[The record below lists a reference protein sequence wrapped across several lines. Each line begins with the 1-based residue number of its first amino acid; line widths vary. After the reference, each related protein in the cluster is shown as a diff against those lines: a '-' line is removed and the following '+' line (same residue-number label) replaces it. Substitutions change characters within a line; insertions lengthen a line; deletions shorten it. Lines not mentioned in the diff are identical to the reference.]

1 MKKVLII
8 TYYWPPAGGPG
19 VQRVL
24 KFAKYLPEFGWQP
37 IILTVENGEYPAID
51 NSLQDDIPSSCR
63 VYKTF
68 SLEPNLFY
76 KKFTGMAVD
85 EKIPTAILA
94 AESTNW
100 KKRLANWIR
109 LNLFIPDAKIGWIP
123 FAVRKGKKIIKAEK
137 PDIIFS
143 SSPPPTVHLIA
154 KKLAKWSGVK
164 WVADFRD
171 PWTDIHYYENQNRN
185 KAAKQFDSYL
195 ERVVLRDADKISC
208 ISQMDIEEDFAKK
221 TDPEK
226 CVNIANGYDEADFRN
241 IKPGEIKSKKFI
253 ILHIGA
259 VGKERNPLN
268 LFKAICKLAD
278 EKIITPETFTIRFIG
293 HVDELALQSIKSENI
308 EPFVDFI
315 AYLPHSEALA
325 QTMFADVMLLLVTQ
339 SEKNRRILP
348 GKTFEY
354 MRTGKPILAL
364 GPEKGE
370 VARIL
375 SDTGCGVMIDYNS
388 SGDIYLKLLE
398 YIAIRNFVL
407 GFCPKDGD
415 AAEILAQTNTGR
427 MFEFNE
433 IQELRNEIKRQYKN
447 RQKGLTQKVNREEIM
462 KYSRRKLTEKLVEV
476 FER

>member
-51 NSLQDDIPSSCR
+51 NSLQDDIPSSCQ

-76 KKFTGMAVD
+76 KKFTGMAAD
-85 EKIPTAILA
+85 EKIPTAVLA
-94 AESTNW
+94 AENTNW

-154 KKLAKWSGVK
+154 KKLAKWSGIK

-171 PWTDIHYYENQNRN
+171 PWTDIYHYNDVIRSAWSLNRDKDKEKEIVTYAGEIITVSQNVAELLN
-185 KAAKQFDSYL
+185 
-195 ERVVLRDADKISC
+195 EKIPNPRE
-208 ISQMDIEEDFAKK
+208 IHII
-221 TDPEK
+221 P
-226 CVNIANGYDEADFRN
+226 NGYDETDLDNLKEEPAFDKFTIAYAGKIN
-241 IKPGEIKSKKFI
+241 IQQNPSNLWKILGSMVRENPTFAANFQIFLMGNITDEVITEIRQNNLEKELKNLGYVDHQTALKNLQKSHVLLLLIPNTEKNKGIVTGKFFEYINMEKFI
-253 ILHIGA
+253 
-259 VGKERNPLN
+259 
-268 LFKAICKLAD
+268 
-278 EKIITPETFTIRFIG
+278 
-293 HVDELALQSIKSENI
+293 
-308 EPFVDFI
+308 
-315 AYLPHSEALA
+315 
-325 QTMFADVMLLLVTQ
+325 
-339 SEKNRRILP
+339 
-348 GKTFEY
+348 
-354 MRTGKPILAL
+354 
-364 GPEKGE
+364 
-370 VARIL
+370 
-375 SDTGCGVMIDYNS
+375 
-388 SGDIYLKLLE
+388 
-398 YIAIRNFVL
+398 L
-407 GFCPKDGD
+407 GFGPKDGD
-415 AAEILAQTNTGR
+415 AAEILVQTNTGR

-462 KYSRRKLTEKLVEV
+462 KYSRRKLTEKLVGV
-476 FER
+476 FEK